1 MRNSLPTLGGSI
13 VTIPLEK
20 GVGELKMV
28 DDELYD
34 IAKVFFG

>member
-1 MRNSLPTLGGSI
+1 MVALQGNEI
-13 VTIPLEK
+13 VTIPLEQ
-20 GVGELKMV
+20 GIGELKMV